1 MRKFIFAFVAMA
13 VVASPAYS
21 APCRD
26 SHGKFIKCPQTT
38 AKKQVR
44 CKDAKGKF
52 VRCGTPG
59 SHPA

>member
-1 MRKFIFAFVAMA
+1 MRNLIVAFAALA
-13 VVASPAYS
+13 VVSSPAFA

-26 SHGKFIKCPQTT
+26 SHGKFIKCGHVA
-38 AKKQVR
+38 AKKPVR

-52 VRCGTPG
+52 VRCGAPG